1 MSTPI
6 DAVEIP
12 IFPLGTVLF
21 PGGVLPLKLFEARY
35 LDMAARCMRSNS
47 PFGVCL
53 ISEGGEV
60 GEPAVPHGLGT
71 IARIVDWDMP
81 QAGLLFIKTVGG
93 ERFRIIERRLQPDRL
108 QTARVVPLPEPAPQP
123 VPEALQ
129 GALPLLKA
137 IIEDTG
143 SEAFAE
149 PHRLDDAT
157 WVGYRLAEVLP
168 IPSLAR
174 QRLLELDD
182 TLSRLEITHRYLAQH
197 NLLGGK

>member
-1 MSTPI
+1 MSKPI

-71 IARIVDWDMP
+71 IARIVDWDMSQP
-81 QAGLLFIKTVGG
+81 GLLFIKTVGG
-93 ERFRIIERRLQPDRL
+93 ERFRIVERTLQRDRL
-108 QTARVVPLPEPAPQP
+108 QTARARAPPDGRPGAPA
-123 VPEALQ
+123 
-129 GALPLLKA
+129 
-137 IIEDTG
+137 
-143 SEAFAE
+143 
-149 PHRLDDAT
+149 R
-157 WVGYRLAEVLP
+157 
-168 IPSLAR
+168 R
-174 QRLLELDD
+174 Q
-182 TLSRLEITHRYLAQH
+182 
-197 NLLGGK
+197 NG

>member
-71 IARIVDWDMP
+71 IARIVDWDMSQP
-81 QAGLLFIKTVGG
+81 GLLFIKTVGG
-93 ERFRIIERRLQPDRL
+93 ERFRIVERTLQRDRL

-123 VPEALQ
+123 VPEALK
-129 GALPLLKA
+129 GALPLLEA
-137 IIEDTG
+137 IIADTPVDNVL
-143 SEAFAE
+143 ALF
-149 PHRLDDAT
+149 DAVT
-157 WVGYRLAEVLP
+157 EFERRG
-168 IPSLAR
+168 
-174 QRLLELDD
+174 
-182 TLSRLEITHRYLAQH
+182 
-197 NLLGGK
+197 

>member
-1 MSTPI
+1 MTAQALP
-6 DAVEIP
+6 AEIP
-12 IFPLGTVLF
+12 LFPLGVVLF
-21 PGGVLPLKLFEARY
+21 PDGLLQLKLFEARY
-35 LDMAARCMRSNS
+35 LDMAARCMGTNS

-182 TLSRLEITHRYLAQH
+182 TLSRLEILHRDLAQH

>member
-1 MSTPI
+1 MSNPI

-12 IFPLGTVLF
+12 IFPLSTVLF

-35 LDMAARCMRSNS
+35 LDMAARCMRTNS
-47 PFGVCL
+47 PFGGCL

-157 WVGYRLAEVLP
+157 WVGYRLAEILP
-168 IPSLAR
+168 SPSLAR

-182 TLSRLEITHRYLAQH
+182 TLSRLEIIHRYLEQH
-197 NLLGGK
+197 NLLGR

>member
-35 LDMAARCMRSNS
+35 LDMAARCMRSNA

-182 TLSRLEITHRYLAQH
+182 TLSRLEILHRYLAQH

>member
-1 MSTPI
+1 MSNTV

-35 LDMAARCMRSNS
+35 LDMAARCMRSNA

-71 IARIVDWDMP
+71 IARIVDWDMSQP
-81 QAGLLFIKTVGG
+81 GLLFIKTVGG
-93 ERFRIIERRLQPDRL
+93 ERFRIVERTLQRDRL
-108 QTARVVPLPEPAPQP
+108 QTARVVPLPEPVPQP
-123 VPEALQ
+123 VPEALK
-129 GALPLLKA
+129 GALPLLEA
-137 IIEDTG
+137 IIADTG
-143 SEAFAE
+143 TASFPE
-149 PHRLDDAT
+149 PHRFDDAT
-157 WVGYRLAEVLP
+157 WVGYRLAEILP

-182 TLSRLEITHRYLAQH
+182 TLSRLEIIHQYLKQH
-197 NLLGGK
+197 NLLGAS